1 MAKEIVVVAETLKGN
16 VSDITYE
23 MLGIGRKLADSLKQ
37 PLLACVAGTDGA
49 NLAKT
54 LGVADK
60 VLLIEDPVY
69 SVPSSDASTSL
80 LVEIIKQKQPS
91 LVLIGSTN
99 IGTGVGV
106 VLSLRTGLPH
116 ISFSKEIQLENGKII
131 VTSQLFGG
139 KILAEAE
146 LPAEGAIIS
155 VLPGAFSSDAGKS
168 TRSPEVEKLT
178 IATPESKI
186 RFKQFIE
193 PETGDVDITKQDVLI
208 SVGRGIE
215 NDSNL
220 EIAEEL
226 ASLLGGVVCG
236 SRPVIDQGWLP
247 LSRQVGKS
255 GMTVKP
261 KLYLAL
267 GISGAPEHVEGMKN
281 SQLIIAINKDFKA
294 PIFEIAQYGA
304 AADIFEVVPQLIE
317 ELKSRKGKA

>member
-1 MAKEIVVVAETLKGN
+1 MAKEIIVVAETLQGK

-23 MLGIGRKLADSLKQ
+23 MLGVGRKLADSLKK

-60 VLLIEDPVY
+60 VLLIEDPAF
-69 SVPSSDASTSL
+69 SVPSSDASTFM
-80 LVEIIKQKQPS
+80 LVEVIKQKQPS
-91 LVLIGSTN
+91 LVLIGGTN
-99 IGTGVGV
+99 IGTGVGI

-116 ISFSKEIQLENGKII
+116 INFSKDIQSENGKII

-146 LPAEGAIIS
+146 LPAEGAIVS
-155 VLPGAFSSDAGKS
+155 VLPGAFSLDAGKNA
-168 TRSPEVEKLT
+168 RSPEIEKLT
-178 IATPESKI
+178 IPAAVSKI
-186 RFKQFIE
+186 GFKQFIE

-215 NDSNL
+215 NESNI
-220 EIAEEL
+220 EPAEEL
-226 ASLLGGVVCG
+226 AKLLGGVVCG

-255 GMTVKP
+255 GMIVKP
-261 KLYLAL
+261 KVYLAL
-267 GISGAPEHVEGMKN
+267 GISGAPEHIEGMKN
-281 SQLIIAINKDFKA
+281 SELIIAINSDPKA
-294 PIFEIAQYGA
+294 PIFNIAHYGA
-304 AADIFEVVPQLIE
+304 VADIQELIP
-317 ELKSRKGKA
+317 ELKDAIEKKKG